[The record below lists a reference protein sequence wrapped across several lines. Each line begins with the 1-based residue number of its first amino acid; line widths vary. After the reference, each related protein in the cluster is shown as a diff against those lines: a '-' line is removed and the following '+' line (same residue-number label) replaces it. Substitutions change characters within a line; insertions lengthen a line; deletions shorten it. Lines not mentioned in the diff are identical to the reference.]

1 MTFCWLNLLD
11 AYNFNIETVAYIH
24 AYLKNRKQCVIING
38 TQSYVSIVTHRSVL
52 GPILYNL
59 FLMTSFNSFY

>member
-38 TQSYVSIVTHRSVL
+38 TQSYVSSVTHRSVL